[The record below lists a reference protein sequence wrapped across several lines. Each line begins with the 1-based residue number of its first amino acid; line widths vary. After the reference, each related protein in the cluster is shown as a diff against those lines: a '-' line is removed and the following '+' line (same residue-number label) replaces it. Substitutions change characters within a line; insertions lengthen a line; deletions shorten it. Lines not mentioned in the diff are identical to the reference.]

1 MSEVTVPHISGQQGE
16 FGVDVR
22 PLPIPSQ
29 EAMDGEGSAKLVQMG
44 CSMADAAMMFLVMVN
59 PEALENSA
67 KVLTGPI
74 SSVRPALRHQ

>member
-1 MSEVTVPHISGQQGE
+1 MPEVTVPHISGQQGE
-16 FGVDVR
+16 LGVDVR

-29 EAMDGEGSAKLVQMG
+29 EAMNGKGSAKLVQMG
-44 CSMADAAMMFLVMVN
+44 RSVVDAAMILPVVVH

-74 SSVRPALRHQ
+74 PSVRPALGHQ